1 MEKKYLLITETEEF
15 AIIEQAKQNSAYF
28 QPLYEKY
35 AETIFYFLY
44 RRTNDEELAA
54 DLTSQTFLKA
64 IENIK
69 KFQPRGVPLVAWLYR
84 IAANEANAHFRK
96 SKTNPT
102 FSLEAIFAHRIA
114 EESANE
120 MTEER
125 LEKLANCLS
134 IMEDADILL
143 LQLRFYEEKSFK
155 EMGFILEI
163 SEANAKMRLYRLL
176 EKLKK
181 LML

>member
-1 MEKKYLLITETEEF
+1 LEKHLVFTESEEITLIEK
-15 AIIEQAKQNSAYF
+15 AKKNPAFF

-64 IENIK
+64 LENLH
-69 KFQPRGVPLVAWLYR
+69 KFKHIGLPLVAWLYR
-84 IAANEANAHFRK
+84 IASNEANTHFRK
-96 SKTNPT
+96 SKTTPT
-102 FSLEAIFAHRIA
+102 FSLEALFAHRIA
-114 EESANE
+114 EETADS

-125 LEKLANCLS
+125 LTKLAVCLS
-134 IMEDADILL
+134 ELAEADMLL

-155 EMGFILEI
+155 EIGFILDI
-163 SEANAKMRLYRLL
+163 TEANAKMKLYRLL

-181 LML
+181 MM